1 MFFLIVSYIN
11 YLRKDVEFS
20 VLYLSYRPPGNITKE
35 IYSMKTRIFRA
46 TGAASA
52 LALPPVL
59 FLAGFNAIPDQ
70 RHVERVFYP
79 KGIQFR
85 TQGLTLH
92 LTSFYLS
99 IGLEPLFPE
108 LSEDMPRALPEDFLP
123 PFQGFHFGCME
134 DFSTQ
139 GTSGPEQVVTCRP
152 PLSWTAGT
160 IELLNINVPQRGER
174 WWRNIWI
181 ESLWSFKVRKG

>member
-1 MFFLIVSYIN
+1 M
-11 YLRKDVEFS
+11 
-20 VLYLSYRPPGNITKE
+20 LYLSYCPPGNITKE

-59 FLAGFNAIPDQ
+59 FLVGFNSIPDQ
-70 RHVERVFYP
+70 RHVEKVFHP
-79 KGIQFR
+79 KGIRFR
-85 TQGLTLH
+85 TCGFKLH

-99 IGLEPLFPE
+99 VGMEPLFPE
-108 LSEDMPRALPEDFLP
+108 LPEELPRALPEDFLP
-123 PFQGFHFGCME
+123 PFQGFHFGCRE

-139 GTSGPEQVVTCRP
+139 ERSSPELVITDLA

-160 IELLNINVPQRGER
+160 IELLNINVPQGDEI
-174 WWRNIWI
+174 WWENIRI